1 MNSLKSV
8 KTELKCVYKGFDFM
22 KKLLVL
28 FCLIIFSLPVFAEY
42 RPIPANLSKQY
53 KAEMESMIDKGYP
66 KAIKNVDD
74 YVKRASIYHK
84 RIMKNGYFS
93 NNQMDVINLGFLY
106 ENCLPTAELDLYA
119 DLMKVT
125 QEKYLGVK
133 YEPIGTDWVGPLEDF
148 LNPYFRDNNVN
159 TKKLVDIAK
168 YESQQGKIVKNYLD
182 EAESLR
188 PND

>member
-1 MNSLKSV
+1 M
-8 KTELKCVYKGFDFM
+8 DF
-22 KKLLVL
+22 
-28 FCLIIFSLPVFAEY
+28 
-42 RPIPANLSKQY
+42 
-53 KAEMESMIDKGYP
+53 
-66 KAIKNVDD
+66 
-74 YVKRASIYHK
+74 
-84 RIMKNGYFS
+84 
-93 NNQMDVINLGFLY
+93 INLGFLY

-148 LNPYFRDNNVN
+148 LNPYFRDNKVN